1 MQVVKVLNNSLVL
14 ALDEQGQ
21 ELILMGKGI
30 GFHKSLG
37 QTIAEAEIEKVFVLR
52 EREVSR
58 SIIRLAAE
66 TDSIFFELAQNI
78 IAYAS
83 QTYGMVLSEH
93 IYMSLPDHISFV
105 VQRFKSGIV
114 LRNFYTQELR
124 RFNSD
129 EFAVGEYAVQ
139 LINAQLKLE
148 IAPEEAGNIAFHFI
162 NAQTERASSHQEENI
177 RQFTN
182 DIVNIVRYSSDLSC
196 DDTSIAYGKFVAH
209 VQLFAKRLLEHDL
222 GESKAEDQLY
232 RDILKRCVSEEACVQ
247 RIRLYI
253 RKKFGLELP
262 DEERLYLLLHIH
274 RIREAVKK
282 GWTNQ

>member
-37 QTIAEAEIEKVFVLR
+37 QAIAEAEIEKVFVLR

-78 IAYAS
+78 IAYAVR
-83 QTYGMVLSEH
+83 TYGMVLSEH

-105 VQRFKSGIV
+105 VQRFSSGIV

-124 RFNSD
+124 RFNPQ
-129 EFAVGEYAVQ
+129 EFAVGEYAVR
-139 LINAQLKLE
+139 LINAQLQLD

-162 NAQTERASSHQEENI
+162 NAQPERAASRQEEKI
-177 RQFTN
+177 RRLTN
-182 DIVNIVRYSSDLSC
+182 DIVNIVRYSSGLDC
-196 DDTSIAYGKFVAH
+196 DDTSLAYGKFVAH
-209 VQLFAKRLLEHDL
+209 VQLFAKRLLEHEL
-222 GESKAEDQLY
+222 GESQAEDPLY
-232 RDILKRCVSEEACVQ
+232 RDLMKRCASEEACVQ
-247 RIRLYI
+247 RILLYI
-253 RKKFGLELP
+253 RKKFGRELP

-282 GWTNQ
+282 EI